1 MRSIRAS
8 FIALLVTFS
17 YAVPVL
23 ADDLRASMEADN
35 AKWLAAYNNR
45 TPGVLQTMYTAD
57 AMLLAPGVQPIS
69 GADAIG
75 AFWDNRVKPGD
86 KKNHTFDIVSLE
98 QDGKVAYQVAR
109 WTVIVVK
116 DTGET
121 KLSGN
126 TVRLFERQA
135 DGTWLTKVHI
145 FNVH

>member
-8 FIALLVTFS
+8 FTALLVALS
-17 YAVPVL
+17 YAIPVL
-23 ADDLRASMEADN
+23 ADDLRAAMEADN
-35 AKWLAAYNNR
+35 AKWLAAFNTR
-45 TPGVLQTMYTAD
+45 TPGVLRTMYTAD
-57 AMLLAPGVQPIS
+57 AMLLPPSAQPVS

-75 AFWDNRVKPGD
+75 TFWDQRVKPGD

-98 QDGKVAYQVAR
+98 QDGKFAYQVAR
-109 WTVIVVK
+109 WTVILVK

-126 TVRLFERQA
+126 TVRIFERQA
-135 DGTWLTKVHI
+135 DGAWLTKVHI